1 MRVTESRTW
10 LNVDL
15 DAIVSNYHEIS
26 GKLAGG
32 CRMMAV
38 VKADAY
44 GLGAVPIARE
54 LEREGCDFFA
64 VSCLEEALELRS
76 AGIRARVLVLGPVRP
91 EEIDTVID
99 CRLEVPVVSLA
110 QGEILSRRASE
121 VGCRLPCHIALDA
134 GLSRFGIVLDGR
146 GSAAGQ
152 EEAAREKAV
161 WEAAAREAESIME
174 LPGLDVRCFF
184 THFTGADPGEYDQ
197 FNRRQMEI
205 FGKFTD
211 QFCLKDGNI
220 KRHCSSSEIAEHYPE
235 YNYDYIR
242 VAALVLGLYNPLS
255 SKLYSLLHSCE
266 LKTRI
271 LQIKTIPA
279 GAAVSYGPTF
289 YAERETRIG
298 IVPVGFADGLRR
310 SLSNVG
316 TMTVRGKEAPIIGK
330 ICMDFTILDL
340 TDVDD
345 ATEGDEVTVFGKYPL
360 THNTV
365 NTVAALYPGSVG
377 EVTTVLNRRIPRV
390 YYRHGKRIGT

>member
-1 MRVTESRTW
+1 MPDLERRTW

-15 DAIVSNYHEIS
+15 DAIVSNYHEIT
-26 GKLAGG
+26 GKLGET
-32 CRMMAV
+32 CRMIAV

-54 LEREGCDFFA
+54 LEKEGCDYFA
-64 VSCLEEALELRS
+64 VSCLEEALELRR
-76 AGIRARVLVLGPVRP
+76 AGIRSRILVLGPVS
-91 EEIDTVID
+91 EEETAEVLNS
-99 CRLEVPVVSLA
+99 RVEVPVVSLA
-110 QGEILSRRASE
+110 QGEMLSRRAGE
-121 VGCRLPCHIALDA
+121 AGCRLPCHIALDA
-134 GLSRFGIVLDGR
+134 GLSRFGIVLEDR
-146 GSAAGQ
+146 RESAAQ
-152 EEAAREKAV
+152 ETVLRESAAQEV
-161 WEAAAREAESIME
+161 AEILK

-197 FNRRQMEI
+197 FNRRQMEK
-205 FGKFTD
+205 FGEFTD
-211 QFCLKDGNI
+211 QFCLDGGGI
-220 KRHCSSSEIAEHYPE
+220 KRHCSSSGIVEHYPE

-279 GAAVSYGPTF
+279 GAPVSYGPTF
-289 YAERETRIG
+289 YTDKETKIG

-330 ICMDFTILDL
+330 VCMDFTILDL
-340 TDVDD
+340 TAVED
-345 ATEGDEVTVFGKYPL
+345 AQEGDEVTVFGKAPL
-360 THNTV
+360 AHNTV

-377 EVTTVLNRRIPRV
+377 EVTTALNRRIPRI
-390 YYRHGKRIGT
+390 YYRFGKKI